1 MLSKFFQRSNSKKS
15 NEQQPPETGKTKI
28 EIGAVIENRYRLDTI
43 VGQGGMGVV
52 FRAHDLELDRDVA
65 FKVINLTT
73 ANANTRQ
80 QFLREAEFTS
90 RLHHP
95 HIVAVYDTGTVDVGL
110 PEPAPFM
117 VMEFIGGGS
126 LDDLHGL
133 TYAQIIDLA
142 CQICDALAHAHEQG
156 LVHRDLKPGNVLIEK
171 RGYRYNAKLM
181 DFGLAESRDMGE
193 LPMQPGLTGTVFYI
207 APEVIEGK
215 PADVA
220 ADLYAIGVMLYEMV
234 TGRVPFSDFDSQTIL
249 SQHLSD
255 FVIPP
260 SHTRND
266 IPLALESIILRLL
279 AKNPQDR
286 FASARDV
293 KAALEQVV
301 ISSENI
307 AALNNLPQLTTTFI
321 GRAKEIADVAQV
333 LESSRLVTLVGAG
346 GIGKTRLALATAE
359 SLIGQFADG
368 IWLVELDAWN
378 DPRFV
383 PQIVAPILG
392 VREEPRR
399 SLIVAMTE
407 QLREK
412 NMLVIFDQCEHL
424 GGACAQLATTLVAE
438 CPALSII
445 TTSRY
450 PLNITE
456 ESTYTVSSLS
466 TQDAEKL
473 FAERIRATSP
483 LFKPTGTNSALLSQ
497 VCQRLDGI
505 PLAIELVAARIQ
517 ELDLKQIDNQLIRLE
532 SETGGALWHDQATRA
547 IIGWS
552 YCLLSPQ
559 AQGLLNRLSV
569 FVGGFTRTAVE
580 SFIGA
585 GNLDVLTLLTQLV
598 NASFVYTT
606 ASHSGEIRYRML
618 EPVREF
624 AFGKLQESGEEELA
638 RRNHRDGYLLM
649 AMNAEENFHGLESSI
664 WVKRLQIEYANL
676 IAALDWTITRTQDV
690 ELALRLGGTLWQFWD
705 EHFYR
710 RDGRERLERLLELPH
725 TAAHRRARVPV
736 LVGAGYLAMAQ
747 ADYVSEQKYLEE
759 GLATAREIKD
769 VRSEAYALCGLGSL
783 AQTQRDYA
791 RASMLYREGWE
802 KFQAAGNRWETA
814 HASFNVA
821 LIQWQQGDDFGAR
834 KLFASSLDTFRQT
847 GDKFS
852 IAHTLNNL
860 GLIAYDHQQ
869 YTDAQ
874 KFFTASLDVWR
885 GLYNKSAMATLL
897 SDLGY
902 TALHQDQLDQAHK
915 HFGESLALF
924 CEINNRRPMAD
935 GLYGVAAVI
944 VNRKPE
950 RAAQLI
956 GAADQLLAA
965 PSAALANTNRAE
977 QNRTWVLSLMP
988 TDDESFQNARN
999 TGKQLTLEQAIEFA
1013 SKN

>member
-1 MLSKFFQRSNSKKS
+1 MLNKFFQRPNSKKS
-15 NEQQPPETGKTKI
+15 NAPTSTDATTKI
-28 EIGAVIENRYRLDTI
+28 EIGAVIENRYRLDAK
-43 VGQGGMGVV
+43 VGHGGMGVV
-52 FRAHDLELDRDVA
+52 FRARDLQLDRDVA

-73 ANANTRQ
+73 ANANTHQ
-80 QFLREAEFTS
+80 QFLREAEFTA

-95 HIVAVYDTGTVDVGL
+95 HIIAVYETGAVDVGL

-117 VMEFIGGGS
+117 VMEFISGGS

-171 RGYRYNAKLM
+171 HGYRYDAKLM
-181 DFGLAESRDMGE
+181 DFGLAESRDIGE
-193 LPMQPGLTGTVFYI
+193 LPVQPGLTGTVYYL

-215 PADVA
+215 PAAVA

-249 SQHLSD
+249 SQHLTDS
-255 FVIPP
+255 VVPP

-293 KAALEQVV
+293 QAALAQVV

-307 AALNNLPQLTTTFI
+307 AALNNLPQLATNFI
-321 GRAKEIADVAQV
+321 GRAKEIADVTQA
-333 LESSRLVTLVGAG
+333 LETSRLVTLVGAG

-368 IWLVELDAWN
+368 VWLVELDAWN

-399 SLIVAMTE
+399 SLMVSMTE

-412 NMLVIFDQCEHL
+412 NMLVVFDQCEHL
-424 GGACAQLATTLVAE
+424 GGACAQLVTTLLAE
-438 CPALSII
+438 CPALCIVA
-445 TTSRY
+445 TSRY
-450 PLNITE
+450 PFNIAE
-456 ESTYTVSSLS
+456 ESVYTVPSLS
-466 TQDAEKL
+466 SQDAEKL

-483 LFKPTGTNSALLSQ
+483 LFKTTGVNAALLSQ

-517 ELDLKQIDNQLIRLE
+517 ELDLKQIDNQMIRLE
-532 SETGGALWHDQATRA
+532 SETGGALWQEQVARA
-547 IIGWS
+547 LIGWS
-552 YCLLSPQ
+552 YGLLTPQ

-569 FVGGFTRTAVE
+569 FGGGFTRTAVE

-585 GNLDVLTLLTQLV
+585 GNLDVLNLLTQLV
-598 NASFVYTT
+598 NASLVYTT
-606 ASHSGEIRYRML
+606 ASNSGEMRYRIL
-618 EPVREF
+618 EPIREF
-624 AFGKLQESGEEELA
+624 AFEKLQESGEEEFA

-649 AMNAEENFHGLESSI
+649 TINAEQNFHALESSI
-664 WVKRLQIEYANL
+664 WVKRLQTEYANI
-676 IAALDWTITRTQDV
+676 IAALDWTMTRAQDT
-690 ELALRLGGTLWQFWD
+690 ELALRFGGTLWQFWD
-705 EHFYR
+705 EHLYR
-710 RDGRERLERLLELPH
+710 RDGRERVERLLELPH
-725 TAAHRRARVPV
+725 TSAHRRARAPV

-747 ADYVSEQKYLEE
+747 ADYANVQKYLEE

-769 VRSEAYALCGLGSL
+769 ARSEAYALCGLGSL

-791 RASMLYREGWE
+791 RASTLYCAGWE

-847 GDKFS
+847 GDKFNV
-852 IAHTLNNL
+852 AQTLNNL

-869 YTDAQ
+869 YADAQ
-874 KFFTASLDVWR
+874 KFFNETLGIWR

-897 SDLGY
+897 NDLGY
-902 TALHQDQLDQAHK
+902 TALHQSQLDQAHK
-915 HFGESLALF
+915 HFSESLALF

-950 RAAQLI
+950 RAAELI

-965 PSAALANTNRAE
+965 PSAPLANANRAE
-977 QNRTWVLSLMP
+977 RNRTWVLTQMP
-988 TDDESFQNARN
+988 VEDEAFQNARN
-999 TGKQLTLEQAIEFA
+999 AGKQLTLEQAIGLA
-1013 SKN
+1013 GKNL